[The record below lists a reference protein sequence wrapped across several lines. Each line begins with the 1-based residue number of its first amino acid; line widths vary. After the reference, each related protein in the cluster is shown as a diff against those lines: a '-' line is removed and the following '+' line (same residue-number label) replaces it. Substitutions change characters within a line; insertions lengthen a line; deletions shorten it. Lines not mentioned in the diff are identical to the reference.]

1 MIFNVSVQ
9 IVWQN
14 SMLLTQI
21 GQTDF
26 AAISVSCM
34 YLGDAS
40 TYGVGSLV
48 YSVLRQEDRSNQT
61 VVTAKAILAK
71 RTLTVPSLVSPHRA
85 TYLVINVT
93 KALKDIPEPT
103 I

>member
-1 MIFNVSVQ
+1 
-9 IVWQN
+9 
-14 SMLLTQI
+14 
-21 GQTDF
+21 
-26 AAISVSCM
+26 M

-48 YSVLRQEDRSNQT
+48 YSVLRQEDGSTQT

-71 RTLTVPSLVSPHRA
+71 RTLTVPSLELVSAHRA

-93 KALKDIPEPT
+93 KSLKDLPEPT